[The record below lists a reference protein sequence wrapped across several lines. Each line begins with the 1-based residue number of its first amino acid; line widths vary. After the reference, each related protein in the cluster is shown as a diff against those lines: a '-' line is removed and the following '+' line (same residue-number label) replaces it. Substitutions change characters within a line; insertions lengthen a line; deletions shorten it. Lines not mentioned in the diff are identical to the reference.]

1 MDRKLY
7 LIFSAKTPLHK
18 RQIKLIPLLV
28 ELLIYALISIL
39 NREGLS
45 RWGMYVYINGTG
57 LRLQYDKTSKGN
69 SVQEDNNNIVDHR
82 L

>member
-45 RWGMYVYINGTG
+45 R
-57 LRLQYDKTSKGN
+57 
-69 SVQEDNNNIVDHR
+69 
-82 L
+82 